1 MIFLSWFIR
10 HVKYIAYFTY
20 HDPMPRKSPE
30 PNPAKNEAR
39 NWTFLSNHGHV
50 LVVISKNPDVRVA
63 EIADLVGIGERAAVR
78 IVQDLVDGGYLIRTK
93 VGRRNSYAIDYSQS
107 LRHPNESEHALSE
120 IFLGFSNSEK

>member
-1 MIFLSWFIR
+1 M
-10 HVKYIAYFTY
+10 YFPY
-20 HDPMPRKSPE
+20 HDPMPRKTPE
-30 PNPAKNEAR
+30 PIPAKNEAR

-78 IVQDLVDGGYLIRTK
+78 IVQDLVDGGYLTRTK

-120 IFLGFSNSEK
+120 IFLSFSSSKK